1 MSYISYDKLYYI
13 SYIGY
18 ELCKL
23 YEHFWALLKPPT
35 TDPPTHRTL
44 NTYLPTWLF
53 HSAEIPLFQTMFR
66 KITW

>member
-18 ELCKL
+18 DLCKL
-23 YEHFWALLKPPT
+23 YELFWAVLKPPT
-35 TDPPTHRTL
+35 ADPLTHRTL
-44 NTYLPTWLF
+44 NTYLPSFVF
-53 HSAEIPLFQTMFR
+53 HLPETLLFQTMFL